1 MGARPTLDGLPC
13 TPYPTN
19 SACASIEVM
28 ESMTPLVVWARQVRA
43 DSGGAGTWR
52 GGYGQE
58 IVVQVASAEPIMVSV
73 ISDRGKHP
81 ARGLFGGLPGAPVE
95 VELLNRGLELPR
107 KGRVILQP
115 GDMLALRYAG
125 GGGYGDPNQRE
136 RALVRA
142 DVRNGVISPGAARQ
156 LYGLK
161 SPLS

>member
-1 MGARPTLDGLPC
+1 M
-13 TPYPTN
+13 
-19 SACASIEVM
+19 
-28 ESMTPLVVWARQVRA
+28 
-43 DSGGAGTWR
+43 
-52 GGYGQE
+52 
-58 IVVQVASAEPIMVSV
+58 
-73 ISDRGKHP
+73 
-81 ARGLFGGLPGAPVE
+81 
-95 VELLNRGLELPR
+95 
-107 KGRVILQP
+107 ILQP